1 MLSVLKLWRGLG
13 SGDVEEDILREASS
27 RARSAS
33 GQVMTARWLAASI
46 AERPK
51 ERPFCGRVSF
61 GEAVPEATEH
71 EMEHLSC

>member
-1 MLSVLKLWRGLG
+1 MAELDAKHAVGAAAARPSV
-13 SGDVEEDILREASS
+13 EA
-27 RARSAS
+27 R
-33 GQVMTARWLAASI
+33 LAASI

>member
-1 MLSVLKLWRGLG
+1 MR
-13 SGDVEEDILREASS
+13 
-27 RARSAS
+27 
-33 GQVMTARWLAASI
+33 LAASI